1 MTTTVNSSI
10 RKSVRIPSDL
20 VEYVEFQDGKDFTD
34 KLINLL
40 YEVKDGEEKRKHIIE
55 QYDSIIEQRQKQMYD
70 LNRKVNEAS
79 LLVNRLS
86 AFTKA
91 AEASGIDEINVL
103 AGKN

>member
-1 MTTTVNSSI
+1 MTTKVNSTIQRSI
-10 RKSVRIPSDL
+10 RFPRVIS
-20 VEYVEFQDGKDFTD
+20 EYVEQQKGKDFTD
-34 KLINLL
+34 KLTNLL